1 MQTGSSRRARC
12 RDAWWRP
19 VVSAPVLSD
28 RDWSSFD
35 RIVDMIER
43 AYIERAR
50 RRAESLLARW
60 PDDDRDAFLADLV
73 EAFQSSHAFA
83 DDAWRLAL
91 AMQQTP
97 APGEVEDVLD
107 LRERVLHGTTR

>member
-1 MQTGSSRRARC
+1 
-12 RDAWWRP
+12 
-19 VVSAPVLSD
+19 VLSE

-35 RIVDMIER
+35 RIIDVIER

-73 EAFQSSHAFA
+73 ADFRSSRAFA

-91 AMQQTP
+91 AMQRTP
-97 APGEVEDVLD
+97 VPGEAAAVVD
-107 LRERVLHGTTR
+107 LRERVLHTTSP

>member
-1 MQTGSSRRARC
+1 
-12 RDAWWRP
+12 
-19 VVSAPVLSD
+19 
-28 RDWSSFD
+28 
-35 RIVDMIER
+35 MIER

-60 PDDDRDAFLADLV
+60 PDEDREAFLADLV

-97 APGEVEDVLD
+97 APGEVSNVLD
-107 LRERVLHGTTR
+107 LRERVLHDNRR

>member
-1 MQTGSSRRARC
+1 M
-12 RDAWWRP
+12 
-19 VVSAPVLSD
+19 LSD

-50 RRAESLLARW
+50 RRAESLLDRW
-60 PDDDRDAFLADLV
+60 PDDDREAFLADLV

-107 LRERVLHGTTR
+107 LRERVLHSTTR